1 MEQSNSLSIVALIAA
16 IVAIGLGLAAL
27 ILALD
32 DDDPR
37 FAIGGPITVQP
48 QFGEGRPA
56 PDQPRFPSEGQDQPR
71 FDAPPS
77 GARLGIQVEASDTGL
92 IVSGVVPGSPAD
104 AAGLEAGDLI
114 TSIGDRDVRSLED
127 ALRILAAS
135 EPGQTLPLT
144 YERDGETHPTS
155 VELGS
160 APADRSPFRR
170 SNDPADR
177 DDSRERAQRTRN
189 DGGGLFQT

>member
-37 FAIGGPITVQP
+37 FAISVPLTDRP
-48 QFGEGRPA
+48 QFGEGSRPDSR
-56 PDQPRFPSEGQDQPR
+56 PDLDQPRLPSQRPGQPR

-77 GARLGIQVEASDTGL
+77 GARLGIQVEASDAGL

-104 AAGLEAGDLI
+104 AAGLEAGDVI

-127 ALRILAAS
+127 ALRVLASS

-144 YERDGETHPTS
+144 YERDGETHSTS

-160 APADRSPFRR
+160 ASADRSPFRR
-170 SNDPADR
+170 SSDPGR
-177 DDSRERAQRTRN
+177 PR
-189 DGGGLFQT
+189 

>member
-56 PDQPRFPSEGQDQPR
+56 PAQPRFPSEGQDQPR

-77 GARLGIQVEASDTGL
+77 GARLGIQVEASDAGL

-104 AAGLEAGDLI
+104 AAGLEAGDVI
-114 TSIGDRDVRSLED
+114 TSVGDRDVRSLED
-127 ALRILAAS
+127 ALRVLASS

-144 YERDGETHPTS
+144 YERDGETHSTS

-160 APADRSPFRR
+160 APAGRSPFRR
-170 SNDPADR
+170 SSDPADR
-177 DDSRERAQRTRN
+177 DDSRERAQRARD

>member
-37 FAIGGPITVQP
+37 FAIGGPITIQP
-48 QFGEGRPA
+48 QFGEGRPG
-56 PDQPRFPSEGQDQPR
+56 PDGPRLPFEGQDQPR

-77 GARLGIQVEASDTGL
+77 GARLGIQVEASDAGL

-104 AAGLEAGDLI
+104 AAGLEAGDVI

-127 ALRILAAS
+127 ALRVLAAS

-144 YERDGETHPTS
+144 YERDGETHSAS

-170 SNDPADR
+170 SSDPADR
-177 DDSRERAQRTRN
+177 DDSRERAQRARD
-189 DGGGLFQT
+189 DGGGLFEA

>member
-37 FAIGGPITVQP
+37 FAISVPLTDRP
-48 QFGEGRPA
+48 QFGDYNRPDV
-56 PDQPRFPSEGQDQPR
+56 DQPRLPSEGQDQPR

-77 GARLGIQVEASDTGL
+77 GGRLGIQVEASDAGL

-104 AAGLEAGDLI
+104 AAGLEAGDVI
-114 TSIGDRDVRSLED
+114 TSIGDRDVQSLED
-127 ALRILAAS
+127 ALRVLASS

-144 YERDGETHPTS
+144 YERDGETHSTS

-170 SNDPADR
+170 SSDPGR
-177 DDSRERAQRTRN
+177 PR
-189 DGGGLFQT
+189 